1 MIDMKINFTL
11 DRAGLYWS
19 GLGVS
24 LHVAK
29 GARAAGEP
37 AVWWSRQTPGS
48 RSFRL
53 GALAGSISR
62 LARKPRPICA

>member
-1 MIDMKINFTL
+1 MKIEFAL
-11 DRAGLYWS
+11 DRAGLWWS

-29 GARAAGEP
+29 DARAVGEP
-37 AVWWSRQTPGS
+37 AVWWSRQAKGS

-53 GALAGSISR
+53 GGLEGSISR
-62 LARKPRPICA
+62 AARA